1 MPSSGFFTIFIS
13 VIVKVTSGGPRCAA
27 VSFPQGFTRP
37 VLDAVRSVKGRR
49 WNEDK
54 KVWLIPDTRESFD
67 ALLNSLYGTGLFTA
81 SVPKEAEEARPEKD
95 DLQKLRTILQAK
107 RYSPRTQECY
117 ERWTKEF
124 LRLYGNCGE
133 RLGLKHINGFLSHLA
148 VKKIVSASTQ
158 NQALAALL
166 FYFRFVL
173 NEDVESLSGLIRA
186 KSKRRVPAVLSKEEV
201 VLVLN
206 RMDGSKRL
214 AALLMYGTG
223 IRLNE
228 ALCLRVMDIDFGRGE
243 ITVRSG
249 KGGKDRRVML
259 PQSLSLQLKKQID
272 CVKALHE
279 KDLAEGWGKAQ
290 VPANVES
297 RSPNAGKELK
307 WQWLFPQ
314 ANRWKNPMTG
324 QQGRHHMDESLLQKA
339 VKKAMAEAHVN
350 KNASCHTFRHS
361 FATHMLEN
369 GYDIRTVQELLG
381 HSDVRTTMIYTHV
394 LNRGA
399 KDVVSPLDGILG
411 GERS

>member
-1 MPSSGFFTIFIS
+1 M
-13 VIVKVTSGGPRCAA
+13 IVKVTSGGPRCAA

-81 SVPKEAEEARPEKD
+81 NVPASVPKEAEEARPAKD

-117 ERWTKEF
+117 ERWTKDF

-133 RLGLKHINGFLSHLA
+133 RLCLKHINGFLSHLA
-148 VKKIVSASTQ
+148 VKKNVSASTQ

-228 ALCLRVMDIDFGRGE
+228 ALCLRVMDIDFCRGE

-279 KDLAEGWGKAQ
+279 KDLAEGWGRAQ
-290 VPANVES
+290 VPSNVES

-339 VKKAMAEAHVN
+339 VKKAMAEAHVT

-411 GERS
+411 GDKS

>member
-1 MPSSGFFTIFIS
+1 M
-13 VIVKVTSGGPRCAA
+13 IVKVTSGGPRCAA

-81 SVPKEAEEARPEKD
+81 NVPASVPKEAEEARPAKD
-95 DLQKLRTILQAK
+95 DLQKLRTILRAK

-117 ERWTKEF
+117 ERWTKDF

-148 VKKIVSASTQ
+148 VKKNVSASTQ

-228 ALCLRVMDIDFGRGE
+228 ALSLRVMDIDFGRGE

-249 KGGKDRRVML
+249 RAEKTGGLCFR
-259 PQSLSLQLKKQID
+259 
-272 CVKALHE
+272 KA
-279 KDLAEGWGKAQ
+279 
-290 VPANVES
+290 
-297 RSPNAGKELK
+297 
-307 WQWLFPQ
+307 
-314 ANRWKNPMTG
+314 
-324 QQGRHHMDESLLQKA
+324 
-339 VKKAMAEAHVN
+339 
-350 KNASCHTFRHS
+350 
-361 FATHMLEN
+361 
-369 GYDIRTVQELLG
+369 
-381 HSDVRTTMIYTHV
+381 
-394 LNRGA
+394 
-399 KDVVSPLDGILG
+399 
-411 GERS
+411 